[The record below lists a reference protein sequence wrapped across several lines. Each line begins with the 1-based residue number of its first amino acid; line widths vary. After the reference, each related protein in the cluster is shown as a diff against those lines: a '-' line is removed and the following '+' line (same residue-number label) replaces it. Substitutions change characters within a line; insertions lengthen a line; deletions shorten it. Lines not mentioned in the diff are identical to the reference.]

1 MKTIA
6 NILLVDWGMG
16 SLIIGVFV
24 VVCIAMVLIVTNM
37 MKSDKNKSES

>member
-6 NILLVDWGMG
+6 NILLVDWGTG

>member
-37 MKSDKNKSES
+37 MKSDKKKT